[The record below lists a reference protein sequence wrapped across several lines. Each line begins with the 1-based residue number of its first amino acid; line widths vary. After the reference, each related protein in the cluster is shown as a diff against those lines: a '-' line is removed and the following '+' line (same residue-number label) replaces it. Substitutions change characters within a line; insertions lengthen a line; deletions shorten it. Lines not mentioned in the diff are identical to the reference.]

1 MDEYLN
7 KKNALENNVGKY
19 INTLL
24 SKITKY
30 DEFNNQI
37 NQINELIEKNNNIGN
52 GIIEYLKSEEII
64 ELLNKDKNSKDFQS
78 IIQML
83 KFFLINNISSKIN
96 YVKEIKEEKNYIVN
110 YDNNKILS
118 LLEQIRFKKIPE
130 INSKMIIKIKKIII
144 AFEEFENNINSK
156 NLIIINQK
164 NRTREI
170 KSLKND
176 INNLLNYLFCLKKFS
191 NKEDDKK
198 ICDNIIIQ
206 YLQKI
211 ELIYNELNIFHKEVI
226 ENKIKSLKS
235 TQDFMQKSRLNN
247 NSNVSFIE
255 KKFEIKENKTDKFD
269 NLRNAL
275 NNIINSQIN
284 IEFSSS
290 CINIDKL

>member
-118 LLEQIRFKKIPE
+118 LLEQIRFKKNPE

-170 KSLKND
+170 KALKND

>member
-37 NQINELIEKNNNIGN
+37 NQINELIEKNNDIGN

-118 LLEQIRFKKIPE
+118 LLEQIRFKKNPE

-170 KSLKND
+170 KALKNG

-255 KKFEIKENKTDKFD
+255 KKFEIKENKNDKFD

>member
-118 LLEQIRFKKIPE
+118 LLEQIRFKKNPE

-170 KSLKND
+170 KALKND

-211 ELIYNELNIFHKEVI
+211 ELIYNELNIYHKEVI

-255 KKFEIKENKTDKFD
+255 KKFEIKENKNDKFD

>member
-118 LLEQIRFKKIPE
+118 LLEQIRFKKNPE

-170 KSLKND
+170 KALKNG

>member
-37 NQINELIEKNNNIGN
+37 NQINELIEKNNDIGN

-118 LLEQIRFKKIPE
+118 LLEQIRFKKNPE

-170 KSLKND
+170 KALKNG

-211 ELIYNELNIFHKEVI
+211 ELIYNELNIYHKEVI

-255 KKFEIKENKTDKFD
+255 KKFEIKENKNDKFD

>member
-52 GIIEYLKSEEII
+52 GIIEYFKSEEII

-96 YVKEIKEEKNYIVN
+96 YVKEIKKEKNYIVN

-118 LLEQIRFKKIPE
+118 LLEQIRFKKNPE

-170 KSLKND
+170 KALKND

-211 ELIYNELNIFHKEVI
+211 ELIYNESNIYHKEVI

>member
-37 NQINELIEKNNNIGN
+37 NQINELIEKNNDIGN

-96 YVKEIKEEKNYIVN
+96 YIKEIKEEKNYIVN

-118 LLEQIRFKKIPE
+118 LLEQIRFKKNPE

-170 KSLKND
+170 KTLKND

>member
-7 KKNALENNVGKY
+7 KKNVLENNVGKY

-37 NQINELIEKNNNIGN
+37 NQINELIEKNNDIGN

-118 LLEQIRFKKIPE
+118 LLEQIRFKKNPE

-170 KSLKND
+170 KALKNG

-211 ELIYNELNIFHKEVI
+211 ELIYNELNIYHKEVI

-255 KKFEIKENKTDKFD
+255 KKFEIKENKNDKFD

>member
-96 YVKEIKEEKNYIVN
+96 YVKEIKEEKNYIIN

-118 LLEQIRFKKIPE
+118 LLEQIRFKKNPE

-170 KSLKND
+170 KALKNG

-211 ELIYNELNIFHKEVI
+211 ELIYNELNIYHKEVI

-255 KKFEIKENKTDKFD
+255 KKFEIKENKNDKFD

>member
-37 NQINELIEKNNNIGN
+37 NQINELIEKNNDIGN

-118 LLEQIRFKKIPE
+118 LLEQIRFKKNPE

-170 KSLKND
+170 KALKNG

>member
-7 KKNALENNVGKY
+7 KKNVLENNVGKY

-37 NQINELIEKNNNIGN
+37 NQINELIEKNNDIGN

-118 LLEQIRFKKIPE
+118 LLEQIRFKKNPE

-170 KSLKND
+170 KALKNG

-255 KKFEIKENKTDKFD
+255 KKFEIKENKNDKFD

>member
-37 NQINELIEKNNNIGN
+37 NQINELIEKNNDIGN

-64 ELLNKDKNSKDFQS
+64 ELLNKDKNSKDFKS

-118 LLEQIRFKKIPE
+118 LLEQIRFKKNPE

-170 KSLKND
+170 KALKNG

>member
-37 NQINELIEKNNNIGN
+37 NQINELIEKNNDIGN

-118 LLEQIRFKKIPE
+118 LLEQIRFKKNPE

-170 KSLKND
+170 KALKND

-255 KKFEIKENKTDKFD
+255 KKFEIKENKNDKFD

>member
-30 DEFNNQI
+30 DEYNNQI
-37 NQINELIEKNNNIGN
+37 NQINKLIEKNNNIGN

-118 LLEQIRFKKIPE
+118 LLEQIRFKKNPE

-170 KSLKND
+170 KALKND

-211 ELIYNELNIFHKEVI
+211 ELIYNELNIYHKEVI

-255 KKFEIKENKTDKFD
+255 KKFEIKENKNDKFD

>member
-37 NQINELIEKNNNIGN
+37 NQINELIEKNNDIGN

-118 LLEQIRFKKIPE
+118 LLEQIRFKKNPE

-170 KSLKND
+170 KALKND

-211 ELIYNELNIFHKEVI
+211 ELIYNELNIYHKEVI

-255 KKFEIKENKTDKFD
+255 KKFEIKENKNDKFD

>member
-1 MDEYLN
+1 
-7 KKNALENNVGKY
+7 
-19 INTLL
+19 
-24 SKITKY
+24 
-30 DEFNNQI
+30 
-37 NQINELIEKNNNIGN
+37 
-52 GIIEYLKSEEII
+52 
-64 ELLNKDKNSKDFQS
+64 
-78 IIQML
+78 ML

-118 LLEQIRFKKIPE
+118 LLEQIRFKKNTE

-170 KSLKND
+170 KALKND

-211 ELIYNELNIFHKEVI
+211 ELIYNELNIYHKEVI

-255 KKFEIKENKTDKFD
+255 KKFEIKENKNDKFD

>member
-118 LLEQIRFKKIPE
+118 LLEQIRFKKNPE

-170 KSLKND
+170 KALKNG

-211 ELIYNELNIFHKEVI
+211 ELIYNELNIYHKEVI

>member
-37 NQINELIEKNNNIGN
+37 NQINELIEKNNDIGN

-118 LLEQIRFKKIPE
+118 LLEQIRFKKNPE

-170 KSLKND
+170 KALKND

>member
-118 LLEQIRFKKIPE
+118 LLEQIRFKKNPE

-170 KSLKND
+170 KALKNG

-255 KKFEIKENKTDKFD
+255 KKFEIKENKNDKFD

>member
-37 NQINELIEKNNNIGN
+37 NQINELIEKNNDIGN

-96 YVKEIKEEKNYIVN
+96 YIKEIKEEKNYIVN

-118 LLEQIRFKKIPE
+118 LLEQIRFKKNPE

-170 KSLKND
+170 KALKND

-211 ELIYNELNIFHKEVI
+211 ELIYNELNIYHKEVI

>member
-1 MDEYLN
+1 
-7 KKNALENNVGKY
+7 
-19 INTLL
+19 
-24 SKITKY
+24 
-30 DEFNNQI
+30 
-37 NQINELIEKNNNIGN
+37 
-52 GIIEYLKSEEII
+52 
-64 ELLNKDKNSKDFQS
+64 
-78 IIQML
+78 ML

-118 LLEQIRFKKIPE
+118 LLEQIRFKKNPE

-170 KSLKND
+170 KALKND

-198 ICDNIIIQ
+198 ICENIIIQ

-211 ELIYNELNIFHKEVI
+211 ELIYNELNIYHKEVI

-255 KKFEIKENKTDKFD
+255 KKFEIKENKNDKFD